1 MVCCFVLL
9 PSWRSPFCCEAK
21 SASGR
26 HRFCLCYTGPRTVVG
41 PLQQEFQAEAL
52 ARGRLTTCSARF
64 LKCGGCTPDDFT
76 GRAQRG
82 RGRGHPLKLTLQ
94 RSSRYSE
101 RKITLSKLRISV
113 VQYLNTAPLVRG
125 FTHGPLRGKYEL
137 SFTVPSQCAEALRT
151 GAADV
156 AIIPAI
162 EYQRIVSDGIG
173 LTILPGLAIASKER
187 VRSLLIV
194 SKVPIRQAR
203 RIALDRSSRSTQAL
217 TKILCALRWQIAPE
231 FFEAAPPPL
240 ASTDNRAPHKGDDGG
255 HGGSRN
261 NGGTA
266 DNSLAAML
274 ANADAALIIGDA
286 ALRIAIA
293 AERHVT
299 PGPDGEWLTSAAA
312 LLAGSADSPDSL
324 VAAQHAAPA
333 ESRKPSAVS
342 AAALSAAT
350 LPAAA
355 TLHIYDV
362 VKEWWHLTEKPAVL
376 AVWAARNDSFA
387 TGAASA
393 VDPPEDG
400 RYANNA
406 VTAELAADFL
416 ASRDFGLR
424 QIPEICAEAA
434 EQMQLPE
441 KELRLYLE
449 KNIDYGLDE
458 ENLQGLLSFF
468 QYSEALNLIGPLQPI
483 SIAAGPDS
491 AARSLDFSGEWR
503 AASSE

>member
-1 MVCCFVLL
+1 
-9 PSWRSPFCCEAK
+9 
-21 SASGR
+21 
-26 HRFCLCYTGPRTVVG
+26 
-41 PLQQEFQAEAL
+41 
-52 ARGRLTTCSARF
+52 
-64 LKCGGCTPDDFT
+64 
-76 GRAQRG
+76 
-82 RGRGHPLKLTLQ
+82 
-94 RSSRYSE
+94 
-101 RKITLSKLRISV
+101 

-162 EYQRIVSDGIG
+162 EYQRIVSEGIG

-187 VRSLLIV
+187 VRSLLII

-217 TKILCALRWQIAPE
+217 TKILCAHRWQIAPE
-231 FFEAAPPPL
+231 FFEAAPPPF
-240 ASTDNRAPHKGDDGG
+240 S
-255 HGGSRN
+255 N
-261 NGGTA
+261 N
-266 DNSLAAML
+266 D
-274 ANADAALIIGDA
+274 NADAALIIGDA

-299 PGPDGEWLTSAAA
+299 PGPDGEWLTSAAT
-312 LLAGSADSPDSL
+312 LLAGSTDSL

-333 ESRKPSAVS
+333 ESREASSAVP
-342 AAALSAAT
+342 AALS
-350 LPAAA
+350 PDG

-376 AVWAARNDSFA
+376 AVWAARTDSFA
-387 TGAASA
+387 AGAVGPS
-393 VDPPEDG
+393 EDG
-400 RYANNA
+400 RYANDA

-424 QIPEICAEAA
+424 HLPEICAEAA
-434 EQMQLPE
+434 QQMQLPE

-468 QYSEALNLIGPLQPI
+468 HYSEALNLIGPLQPI
-483 SIAAGPDS
+483 SLAASPNS
-491 AARSLDFSGEWR
+491 PARLLQLSGEWR
-503 AASSE
+503 VASGE